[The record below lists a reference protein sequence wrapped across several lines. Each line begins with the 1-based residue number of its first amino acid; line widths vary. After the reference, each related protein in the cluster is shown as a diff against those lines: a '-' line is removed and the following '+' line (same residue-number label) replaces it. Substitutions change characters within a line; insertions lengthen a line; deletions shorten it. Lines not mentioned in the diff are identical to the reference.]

1 MASANEV
8 RAGRVRR
15 LNVAVGLNVAIVAV
29 QVAFGLVAR
38 SVGLLADAAHNVVDV
53 AAILL
58 TMVAVRLTA
67 RPPTAERSFGY
78 HRSTVLAALVNAA
91 LVLGLTVGIVVEAVH
106 RLVHPTPVRGGI
118 VLVVALLATVGNLAA
133 ALVVLGGGRELSMR
147 STALHLGADGA
158 ASLGVAVSGAVILVT
173 GAWYRLD
180 PVVSLAIAALIA
192 VQGIRLMRDASD
204 VLLESTPAGL
214 DIAEVA
220 RTMESVPGVEEVH
233 DLHAWSLSTDV
244 IALSAHLV
252 MAGHPT
258 LEEAQEVADRVKR
271 AVAGPFGI
279 AHATLELE
287 CETCVPDGA
296 DPCTMESLGTSA
308 GSAE

>member
-1 MASANEV
+1 MDSASEV
-8 RAGRVRR
+8 RASRVRR
-15 LNVAVGLNVAIVAV
+15 LNVAIGLNVAIVAV
-29 QVAFGLVAR
+29 QIVFGLVAR

-58 TMVAVRLTA
+58 TMVAVRMTA
-67 RPPTAERSFGY
+67 RRPTAERSFGY

-91 LVLGLTVGIVVEAVH
+91 LVLGVTIAIAVEAVH
-106 RLVHPTPVRGGI
+106 RLIHPTPVRGGI
-118 VLVVALLATVGNLAA
+118 VLVVALLATIGNLAA
-133 ALVVLGGGRELSMR
+133 ALVVSGGGRELGMR

-158 ASLGVAVSGAVILVT
+158 ASLGVAVSGAVILMT
-173 GAWYRLD
+173 GGWYRLD
-180 PVVSLAIAALIA
+180 PAVSLGIAVLIA
-192 VQGIRLMRDASD
+192 VQGVRLLRDAAD

-214 DIAEVA
+214 DVAAVA

-233 DLHAWSLSTDV
+233 DLHAWSLSSDV
-244 IALSAHLV
+244 VALSAHLV

-271 AVAGPFGI
+271 AMAGQFGI

-287 CETCVPDGA
+287 CETCAPDGA
-296 DPCTMESLGTSA
+296 DPCAMESLGTT
-308 GSAE
+308 GGRGN

>member
-1 MASANEV
+1 VASANEV

-15 LNVAVGLNVAIVAV
+15 LNVALGFNIAIVVV
-29 QVAFGLVAR
+29 QVVFGFVAR

-53 AAILL
+53 AAILF

-67 RPPTAERSFGY
+67 RPPTAERTFGY

-91 LVLGLTVGIVVEAVH
+91 LVLGVTVAIAVEAVH
-106 RLVHPTPVRGGI
+106 RLIHPTPVRGGI
-118 VLVVALLATVGNLAA
+118 VLVVALIATVGNLAA
-133 ALVVLGGGRELSMR
+133 AVVVLGGGRELSMR

-158 ASLGVAVSGAVILVT
+158 ASLGVAVSGAVILMT

-180 PVVSLAIAALIA
+180 PAVSLGIAALIG
-192 VQGIRLMRDASD
+192 VQGVRLMRDAAE

-214 DIAEVA
+214 DIGAVA
-220 RTMESVPGVEEVH
+220 RAMESVPGVEEVH

-244 IALSAHLV
+244 VALSAHLV
-252 MAGHPT
+252 MVGHPS
-258 LEEAQEVADRVKR
+258 LEEAQEVAERVKR

-287 CETCVPDGA
+287 CETCAPDGA
-296 DPCTMESLGTSA
+296 DPCAMESLGTSA
-308 GSAE
+308 GSAD

>member
-15 LNVAVGLNVAIVAV
+15 LNVAVGLNIAIVAV
-29 QVAFGLVAR
+29 QVVFGLVAR

-67 RPPTAERSFGY
+67 RRPTAERSFGY
-78 HRSTVLAALVNAA
+78 HRSTVLAALV
-91 LVLGLTVGIVVEAVH
+91 
-106 RLVHPTPVRGGI
+106 
-118 VLVVALLATVGNLAA
+118 
-133 ALVVLGGGRELSMR
+133 VLGGGRVLSMR

-158 ASLGVAVSGAVILVT
+158 ASLGVAASGAVILAT

-180 PVVSLAIAALIA
+180 PVMSLAIAALIA
-192 VQGIRLMRDASD
+192 VQGVRLMRDASD

-296 DPCTMESLGTSA
+296 DPCAMETLGTTA